1 MKFTTKKI
9 LEKLNNDKYKIKSFG
24 IKKMWLF
31 GSYATNK
38 QTKNSDIDFLVE
50 FDKTTQRKYKK
61 IRELKEYL
69 ENENKVKIDLGL
81 KRDINPIF
89 KKEILNSNLIE
100 IKI

>member
-38 QTKNSDIDFLVE
+38 QTENSDIDFLLE

-81 KRDINPIF
+81 KSDINPIF